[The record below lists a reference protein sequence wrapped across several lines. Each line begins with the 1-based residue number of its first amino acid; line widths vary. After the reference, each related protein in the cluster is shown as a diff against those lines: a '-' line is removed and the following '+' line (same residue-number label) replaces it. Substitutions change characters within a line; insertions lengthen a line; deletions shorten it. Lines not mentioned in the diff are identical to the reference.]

1 MISRSL
7 EIIVPKIKEKFYIQG
22 FKFDSENL
30 VSKLLQCQIIKFIN
44 WIFSS
49 NFEELEVNEN
59 SKVAEIIFKRW
70 EIGDDAASS
79 AIINSIISGFK
90 KTEMEFPKIEF
101 IDCKITSKE
110 FRKYRNKKLEDDNN
124 DE

>member
-1 MISRSL
+1 M

-22 FKFDSENL
+22 FNIDSKNL

-59 SKVAEIIFKRW
+59 SKVAEIIFEKW
-70 EIGDDAASS
+70 KIGDDVASS
-79 AIINSIISGFK
+79 AIINSIIYGFK
-90 KTEMEFPKIEF
+90 KAEIEFPKIEF
-101 IDCKITSKE
+101 INSKITSKE
-110 FRKYRNKKLEDDNN
+110 FRKYRIKKLENDNN